1 MSALPFTKMH
11 GLGNDFVI
19 LDGRSRSLRLN
30 GGAARAIS
38 DRKRGIGCDQLIV
51 LEPPRRDP
59 ADVFMRILNADGS
72 ESAACGNATRCVAH
86 MVMAETGKSESHV
99 ETAHDIL
106 EAERET
112 DGRISV
118 DMGRV
123 RFDWRDVPLSEAR
136 DTGHL
141 DITIGGLSDPSAL
154 GVGNPHC
161 VFFVDNV
168 EAIDIAPIGREVERM
183 ALFPERA
190 NVQFV
195 QVLDPKTIRQRV
207 WERGV
212 GVTEA
217 SGSGACAGFVAAARR
232 GLTERRGDV
241 RLDGGVLSIE
251 WLRDDHV
258 TLTGPVAHSFSGVLD
273 RDLLKADD
281 AEAAR

>member
-59 ADVFMRILNADGS
+59 ADVFMRILTADGS

-141 DITIGGLSDPSAL
+141 DITIGGLSDPARSASATL
-154 GVGNPHC
+154 
-161 VFFVDNV
+161 
-168 EAIDIAPIGREVERM
+168 IAFSSSITWRRSISRPLVARSSAWRCSPNAPM
-183 ALFPERA
+183 SSSFKSSTPKPSA
-190 NVQFV
+190 NVF
-195 QVLDPKTIRQRV
+195 
-207 WERGV
+207 
-212 GVTEA
+212 
-217 SGSGACAGFVAAARR
+217 GSGASA
-232 GLTERRGDV
+232 
-241 RLDGGVLSIE
+241 
-251 WLRDDHV
+251 
-258 TLTGPVAHSFSGVLD
+258 
-273 RDLLKADD
+273 
-281 AEAAR
+281 